1 MECKEEN
8 KVAKEN
14 LISVEREDGQV
25 RMTLAESVLKF
36 VAGLFKSDPK
46 AAEAPKEEAPAPTQ
60 GATASYGNQG
70 TSFNTKN

>member
-1 MECKEEN
+1 MECKEET

-46 AAEAPKEEAPAPTQ
+46 AAEATKESTTAPD
-60 GATASYGNQG
+60 ATTSTGTKG
-70 TSFNTKN
+70 TSFNSGN